1 MSMLTLKV
9 FWGSELVQKS
19 KENSC
24 PERSRLGNYSSKG
37 CSPERSR
44 LGYSPSLT
52 RGLKSQKWIQPRTIT
67 PGLLSQPHKGPASQ
81 GASNLKVDLAQNDHV
96 WAKCSSQWTKPRRGL
111 GSVSQSKISHLKRI
125 KGRVGG
131 KILPRAKSR
140 VERQ

>member
-37 CSPERSR
+37 CSQERLR

-67 PGLLSQPHKGPASQ
+67 PGLLSQPHKGHQIS
-81 GASNLKVDLAQNDHV
+81 KVDLAQNDHV

-131 KILPRAKSR
+131 KILPCAKSR